1 MKIKKMV
8 CIALTAAMLLSTVSA
23 FAMSTYSFDSG
34 MRKGINYFN
43 QGLYYE
49 ARDEFQ
55 WFCDYN
61 WGKMNSG
68 QQQYAL
74 DYLNGAKLNIKNTE
88 YANNHLTQKQFDD
101 GMRAGINYFNKGM
114 FYESRDEF
122 QWFCDY
128 NWGKMNSGQ
137 RQYALNYLN
146 AAKKKVQDL
155 NTYTGNYHG
164 GLYVDYG
171 KTSYW
176 QYNLSIT
183 NATSNSLY
191 VKKFYMSQS
200 ALEVKNLSLYKQND
214 GSYSGYGVQVD
225 NNESIYLK
233 ITIYSGMHIKL
244 TYRTGNYTETFD
256 MYK

>member
-1 MKIKKMV
+1 MKTKKMV
-8 CIALTAAMLLSTVSA
+8 CIALTAATLLSTVSA

-55 WFCDYN
+55 WFADYN
-61 WGKMNSG
+61 WGSLNSS
-68 QQQYAL
+68 QQKYLL
-74 DYLNGAKLNIKNTE
+74 DYLDGAKAKIKEVE
-88 YANNHLTQKQFDD
+88 YANNHLTQEQFDD

-114 FYESRDEF
+114 FYEACDEF

-128 NWGKMNSGQ
+128 NWGKMNAGQ
-137 RQYALNYLN
+137 RQYALNYLDG
-146 AAKKKVQDL
+146 AKKKVQDL

-164 GLYVDYG
+164 GLYAGDK

-176 QYNLSIT
+176 QYNLSIA

-191 VKKFYMSQS
+191 VKRFYMQQS
-200 ALEVKNLSLYKQND
+200 SLDVKNLSLYKQND
-214 GSYSGYGVQVD
+214 GSYSGYGVQVE

-244 TYRTGNYTETFD
+244 TYRTENYTETFD

>member
-1 MKIKKMV
+1 MKTKKMV
-8 CIALTAAMLLSTVSA
+8 CIALTAATLLSTVSA

-43 QGLYYE
+43 RGLYYE

-55 WFCDYN
+55 WFADYN
-61 WGKMNSG
+61 WGSLNSS
-68 QQQYAL
+68 QQKYLL
-74 DYLNGAKLNIKNTE
+74 DYLDGAKAKIKEVE
-88 YANNHLTQKQFDD
+88 YANNHLTQEQFDD

-114 FYESRDEF
+114 FYEACDEF

-128 NWGKMNSGQ
+128 NWGKMNAGQ
-137 RQYALNYLN
+137 RQYALNYLDG
-146 AAKKKVQDL
+146 AKKKVQDL
-155 NTYTGNYHG
+155 TTYTGNYHG
-164 GLYVDYG
+164 GLYAGDE

-191 VKKFYMSQS
+191 VKRFYMQQS
-200 ALEVKNLSLYKQND
+200 SLDVKNLSLYKQND
-214 GSYSGYGVQVD
+214 GSYSGYGVQVE

-244 TYRTGNYTETFD
+244 TYRTENYTETFD